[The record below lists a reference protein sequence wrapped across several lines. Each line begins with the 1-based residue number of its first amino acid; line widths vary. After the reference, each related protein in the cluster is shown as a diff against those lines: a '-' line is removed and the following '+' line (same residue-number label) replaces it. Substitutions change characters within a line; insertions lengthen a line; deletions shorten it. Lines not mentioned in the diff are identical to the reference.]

1 MASLLRLERLSYAYE
16 GRAPLFHDLDLDLGP
31 GWTGLVGANGAGKST
46 LLDLAAGER
55 TPDRGRVVLRPAGAR
70 VLRVRQSLDEL
81 DDEIVALASHEGGEA
96 RRLRHELLLEPA
108 SLERWSTLSPGER
121 RRWQL
126 GAALAGEPDVL
137 LLDEPDAHLDA
148 SGKALVSRALA
159 RYRGV
164 GVLVSHRR
172 DVLDALARRIAWLEA
187 GRVTLHEGSYAD
199 AAEERDRTR
208 SALQHERESRS
219 EAARKLERELA
230 QRERSVQ
237 VAQAERA
244 RSKRIKGP
252 RDSDARA
259 MSHDYRTARAAAS
272 LGRATASLGRRTE
285 RAREAVNELRIEADH
300 RGEITLRARRAP
312 SEILASIAK
321 SELGAHVSSARLP
334 SALTLRRGTRARLA
348 GDNGTGKTSL
358 LRVLAAR
365 MPEGLVLHLPQ
376 DLDTEARERLAAELW
391 STPREAR
398 GRWLALA
405 RRLGVDVERVME
417 SALPSPGEARKLLL
431 ARALE
436 REVAALLLD
445 EPSNDL
451 DLPSVEL
458 LERALAAYPGAL
470 VLVTHDDR
478 LAEAVTTETWQLE
491 R

>member
-1 MASLLRLERLSYAYE
+1 MASLLRFERLSYAYE

-31 GWTGLVGANGAGKST
+31 GWTGVVGANGAGKST
-46 LLDLAAGER
+46 LLDLVAGER
-55 TPDRGRVVLRPAGAR
+55 SPSRGRVVLRPESAR
-70 VLRVRQSLDEL
+70 VLRVRQGLDEL
-81 DDEIVALASHEGGEA
+81 EAEIVALASRDDGEA

-148 SGKALVSRALA
+148 PGKALALRALA
-159 RYRGV
+159 RFRGI
-164 GVLVSHRR
+164 GLLVSHRR

-187 GRVTLHEGSYAD
+187 GHLTLHEGSYVEAK
-199 AAEERDRTR
+199 EERDRVR
-208 SALQHERESRS
+208 SALLHEREARS
-219 EAARKLERELA
+219 EAARRLERELA
-230 QRERSVQ
+230 QRERSVHA
-237 VAQAERA
+237 AQAERA

-272 LGRATASLGRRTE
+272 LGRATASLGKRTE
-285 RAREAVNELRIEADH
+285 RAREAVNELVVPREAG
-300 RGEITLRARRAP
+300 GEITLRARRAP
-312 SEILASIAK
+312 SEMLASIAK
-321 SELGAHVSSARLP
+321 DELGAHVSSARLP
-334 SALTLRRGTRARLA
+334 SALALRRGTRARLA
-348 GDNGTGKTSL
+348 GDNGTGKTTL
-358 LRVLAAR
+358 LRALAAR
-365 MPEGLVLHLPQ
+365 LPEGLVLHLPQ
-376 DLDTEARERLAAELW
+376 DLDTETRGRLAAELR
-391 STPREAR
+391 STPREDR

-405 RRLGVDVERVME
+405 RRLGVDVERVLQ

-431 ARALE
+431 ARGLE

-451 DLPSVEL
+451 DLPSVER

-470 VLVTHDDR
+470 VLVSHDDR
-478 LAEAVTTETWQLE
+478 LAAAVTEELWQLGD
-491 R
+491 